1 MFAIVCVHENLIKF
15 NALLDLLIDYR
26 DEHSSLIVLV
36 HVAYKGKAHFQ
47 KFGYSPNQTNLSQF
61 TCLHTDANWCGNA

>member
-1 MFAIVCVHENLIKF
+1 MFLIICVHENPIKS

-26 DEHSSLIVLV
+26 YEHSSLVVFV

-61 TCLHTDANWCGNA
+61 TCLHTDAN